1 MASTKAVTAI
11 WSGETFLST
20 EDHAAS
26 GVQTLDD
33 GYGASL
39 HIKVTNG
46 ATGPTIAL
54 SLKVQVSADNS
65 EWYDFVGPLQSQ
77 LGAGVVTSWGG
88 IEIPIGVEYLKI
100 VPVTRNTDQNVTV
113 DADISEVTALS

>member
-11 WSGETFLST
+11 WSGETFTAGST
-20 EDHAAS
+20 HADS
-26 GVQTLDD
+26 SVITLDD
-33 GYGASL
+33 GYGAAL

-46 ATGPTIAL
+46 ATGPTVAL

-65 EWYDFVGPLQSQ
+65 EWYDLIGPLQSQ
-77 LGAGVVTSWGG
+77 LGNAVVTSWGG

-100 VPVTRNTDQNVTV
+100 VPVTNNTNQNVTV